1 MSDERV
7 VVAITDS
14 KIDAAQAAS
23 IARDSDGAMVT
34 FLGIVR
40 DNTDGDAVEALE
52 YEAYDAMATTQ
63 MRQIADEAISLF
75 DVGRVMMIHRVGHLD
90 VGEASVLVA
99 VSAPHRGAAF
109 DACEHCID
117 QLKERVPIWKKEIF
131 ASGDAR
137 WVNHP

>member
-7 VVAITDS
+7 VIAITDA
-14 KIDAAQAAS
+14 KIDASHADS
-23 IARDSDGAMVT
+23 LARDSDGAMVT

-40 DNTDGDAVEALE
+40 DNTEGDAVEALE

-63 MRQIADEAISLF
+63 MRQIADEAISRF
-75 DVGRVMMIHRVGHLD
+75 QIGRVMMIHRVGHLD
-90 VGEASVLVA
+90 VGEVSVLVA